1 MYNIKLRPFDYRL
14 DLQCLFAYMLEEGN
28 QKMFSHGFQIH
39 NIPQFEQWIT
49 EKFAKNEFHDFFMIE
64 CDDEYTIG
72 FTFSYD
78 FFNYDGHCKYTLCLY
93 EDWQN
98 KGYGAVVALKMM
110 DYLFKKYPLKQILI
124 SVFDYNAN
132 SLSSNLK
139 GGFEEVGV
147 IPEYRFCD
155 GEYHAMHILRITREK
170 FYETN
175 KKRLNMIKEKEN

>member
-1 MYNIKLRPFDYRL
+1 
-14 DLQCLFAYMLEEGN
+14 
-28 QKMFSHGFQIH
+28 
-39 NIPQFEQWIT
+39 
-49 EKFAKNEFHDFFMIE
+49 
-64 CDDEYTIG
+64 
-72 FTFSYD
+72 
-78 FFNYDGHCKYTLCLY
+78 
-93 EDWQN
+93 
-98 KGYGAVVALKMM
+98 M

-170 FYETN
+170 FYEVN
-175 KKRLNMIKEKEN
+175 KKRLNMIKEKEK